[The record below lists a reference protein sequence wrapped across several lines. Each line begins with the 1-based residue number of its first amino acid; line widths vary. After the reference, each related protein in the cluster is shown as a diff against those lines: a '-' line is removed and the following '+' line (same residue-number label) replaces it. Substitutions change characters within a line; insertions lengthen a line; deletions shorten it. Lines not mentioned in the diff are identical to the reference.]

1 MDPIIILG
9 TGLAGYTVA
18 REFRKYDST
27 TPLLFITQDDGSA
40 YSKPMLS
47 NALAMKKSAG
57 VLANFDALSMEKQ
70 LDATIL
76 TNRAIASIHP
86 LQNEVAIS
94 VCGERRRYSQLVL
107 ALGAEPRRTAL
118 AGTGAAGIMSV
129 NDLRDYARFRDAL
142 EGSRKVVILGAGLI
156 GCEFANDLALAGY
169 EVSVIDPAGTP
180 LSRLV
185 PAEVGAVFADGLRRH
200 GVRFHLGRTAV
211 SVELR
216 TEGYQVMLE
225 DGGLI
230 EADLVL
236 SAIGLMPR
244 TELAVAADIAT
255 DLGIRTDALCRTSA
269 ANVYALGDCASIE
282 GRVQPYVLPI
292 MHAAR
297 ALARTLSGT
306 PTPVEFP
313 VMPISVK
320 TPAIP
325 TVVAV
330 PQDSR
335 QGQWTL
341 EAAQPLAVRAIC
353 RDRDS
358 GRTTG
363 FSLMGS
369 EAIKGKAA
377 LVHEMQS
384 D

>member
-18 REFRKYDST
+18 REFRKYDSG

-57 VLANFDALSMEKQ
+57 ALANFDALAMERQ

-76 TNRAIASIHP
+76 THRTVEAIDP
-86 LQNEVAIS
+86 LRSEVVIS
-94 VCGERRRYSQLVL
+94 VCGERRRYSQLVM
-107 ALGAEPRRTAL
+107 ALGAEPRRMAL
-118 AGTGAAGIMSV
+118 AGSGAAGILSV

-142 EGSRKVVILGAGLI
+142 EGCRSVAILGAGLI

-169 EVSVIDPAGTP
+169 EVSLIDPAATP

-185 PAEVGAVFADGLRRH
+185 PAEVGAVFADGLRKH

-211 SVELR
+211 AVELR

-244 TELAVAADIAT
+244 MGLAKAAGIET

-269 ANVYALGDCASIE
+269 TGVYALGDCASIE

-306 PTPVEFP
+306 PTQVAFP
-313 VMPISVK
+313 VMPVSVK

-335 QGQWTL
+335 QGKWTL
-341 EAAQPLAVRAIC
+341 EPPQPLAVRAVC

-363 FSLMGS
+363 FALMGS

-377 LVHEMQS
+377 LVQEMGP
-384 D
+384 